1 MKTIKLFSIAVLI
14 ALLSGCVV
22 YSFYPLYT
30 QEDLFA
36 NDILTGSWTDA
47 DSSVWVFNH
56 PVSKNGGA
64 SEEDKTSYELK
75 LSEKDGRTSTFTVH
89 IVKISDH
96 YFLDF
101 FLQESSCNN
110 EIDLASMHL
119 IPVHSFAKLTV
130 SEKRLEINWFD
141 PEWLEELMKDKKEK
155 IEHENNGEVIMLT
168 AKPEQLQKFVKK
180 YAGTEKAFKDGLFVK
195 LEKNAK
201 TN

>member
-75 LSEKDGRTSTFTVH
+75 LSEKDGRTSTFSVH
-89 IVKISDH
+89 VVQIGDQH
-96 YFLDF
+96 FLDF
-101 FLQESSCNN
+101 FLNESGCNN

-130 SEKRLEINWFD
+130 SENQLEINWFD
-141 PEWLEELMKDKKEK
+141 PVWLEKLIKENK
-155 IEHENNGEVIMLT
+155 TKVEHQNNGEILLLT
-168 AKPEQLQKFVKK
+168 AKPKQLQKFVQK
-180 YAGTEKAFKDGLFVK
+180 YAGSEEAFKDGVHVTLSK
-195 LEKNAK
+195 
-201 TN
+201 